1 VRNAAAMVGS
11 CGEKQESEKLF
22 IFFLMAILPQAFFTF
37 VRSNFMTLSFLTTGH
52 RVSILMNKLVIIF
65 LTR

>member
-1 VRNAAAMVGS
+1 MQPLWLAAAGKS
-11 CGEKQESEKLF
+11 RNQKKLF